1 MVYEEK
7 VRANRQALMRYMAGL
22 IVATLLVGCA
32 GSGPRTQDIL
42 TDDQA
47 VVAAQ
52 TQERPFAV
60 VGIDSRSTKIASDW
74 MSTSQTRGF
83 IKDSGAG
90 SVVIGRSDVL
100 EVSIVSTSESGYID
114 LTNSTLSP
122 ISTTTLP
129 PQEVGSDGM
138 VSVPPLG
145 RVRAQGKTAQGFERF
160 LERRLGEVLVDPSV
174 IVRIAERRSARVSV
188 LGAVVNPG
196 TYPINQNN
204 THLVEILAEAGG
216 PSGRAEDLE
225 IAYSRRGE
233 TGRAQ
238 LNKVYENPR
247 YNIHVRHGDVISI
260 ETPAR
265 RLTVLGAGGQNVT
278 LTYDVPSLSLA
289 EALGKAGGLLN
300 RRADKKGVFV
310 YREISVKAARAL
322 GVDTSRFGSG
332 PVPAIFN
339 LNLSTPQSLFAA
351 KDFKMA
357 EDDLIYIADSLNEE
371 IAAVF
376 SVFTNFAPTPAE
388 YVRDATINTN

>member
-1 MVYEEK
+1 
-7 VRANRQALMRYMAGL
+7 MRFVVGL
-22 IVATLLVGCA
+22 FAATLLIGCA

-42 TDDQA
+42 GDEQA
-47 VVAAQ
+47 VVVEHEETA
-52 TQERPFAV
+52 PFAV
-60 VGIDSRSTKIASDW
+60 LSVSSRSAKVATDW
-74 MSTSQTRGF
+74 LSKSQARGF
-83 IKDSGAG
+83 IKDTGAG
-90 SVVIGRSDVL
+90 PVIIGRSDVL
-100 EVSIVSTSESGYID
+100 EVSIVSTSETGFID

-138 VSVPPLG
+138 VSIPPLG
-145 RVRAQGKTAQGFERF
+145 RVRAQGKTAQNFERF
-160 LERRLGEVLVDPSV
+160 VERRLGEVLVDPSV

-216 PSGRAEDLE
+216 PADRSENLVVS
-225 IAYSRRGE
+225 YSRRGQ

-238 LNKVYENPR
+238 LNRVYENPKF
-247 YNIHVRHGDVISI
+247 NIHVRHGDVISI

-265 RLTVLGAGGQNVT
+265 RLTVLGAGGQNT
-278 LTYDVPSLSLA
+278 TITYDQPELSLA
-289 EALGKAGGLLN
+289 EALGLAGGLLN

-322 GVDTSRFGSG
+322 GLDTTNFGSG

-339 LNLSTPQSLFAA
+339 VDLSEPQSLFAA
-351 KDFKMA
+351 KEFMMA
-357 EDDLIYIADSLNEE
+357 EDDLIYIANSLNEE
-371 IAAVF
+371 ISAVF

-388 YVRDATINTN
+388 YIRDATIDTSD